1 MIQKSKLKPVSQLSI
16 RIFEIKMM
24 PIFTKLFV
32 MSIAASN
39 VFGCSSNVTI
49 RLKEGCCL
57 VFKTLISFNVKEKNA
72 TSLPATRKE
81 MIKRMKMIKIR
92 MVVAAGVIAKKLMKI
107 FFPGPM
113 TE

>member
-1 MIQKSKLKPVSQLSI
+1 
-16 RIFEIKMM
+16 M

-32 MSIAASN
+32 MSMAASN
-39 VFGCSSNVTI
+39 VFGCSSNVTM

-57 VFKTLISFNVKEKNA
+57 VLRTLMSFSVKEKKA

-81 MIKRMKMIKIR
+81 MMNRMKIIKIS
-92 MVVAAGVIAKKLMKI
+92 MVVAAGVIAKKLI
-107 FFPGPM
+107 NRFFPGPM